1 MPESPEPVSLAWP
14 DSKLSIGDVV
24 KLGNHLYGHVQE
36 VDEYGIVVHTISA
49 KEALALGWVDAEI
62 AR

>member
-24 KLGNHLYGHVQE
+24 KLSNHLYGHVQE
-36 VDEYGIVVHTISA
+36 VDEYGIVVHDQRQ
-49 KEALALGWVDAEI
+49 EALRSAGLT
-62 AR
+62 RR